1 VKLRRSG
8 TGTRRLPILGSAA
21 LAATAVALIAGCSAA
36 PAPAKAAAT
45 PAAPGLTIAE
55 AQAVYSSYVAHST
68 TAAQRGDAAAALP
81 LAGDMQWSMLHAEY
95 TALTTT
101 GTPVTQY
108 RYGKPVFYVPALAD
122 FPFWFMVEVPVRT
135 DTKGE
140 LGPAVSTLMVFQRY
154 QAARTWS
161 LNGSAVLNQPL
172 PAIAH
177 DSDGY
182 AVALTDGDSSL
193 LLQPDLVGA
202 TQAAVVDEGPAAPAA
217 TVIGTGPNTTGLYTT
232 QNARANSATAG
243 GLNYQWLMQGAS
255 YAQYELQA
263 ASGGAVV
270 LYSMYLNTVT
280 EHPGNV
286 SGPAIPLPAG
296 FGPLVT
302 TATKTGV
309 HGVDA
314 NWTYE
319 FAAVDPPQSA
329 HDAKVE
335 IIGGTGAPTY
345 GHPY

>member
-1 VKLRRSG
+1 VKLRRG
-8 TGTRRLPILGSAA
+8 RTRTRRLRILGSAA
-21 LAATAVALIAGCSAA
+21 LAATAVTLAAGCSAA
-36 PAPAKAAAT
+36 PAPANAAGSTTHAVS
-45 PAAPGLTIAE
+45 L
-55 AQAVYSSYVAHST
+55 AQAQSVYSAYVTGST
-68 TAAQRGDAAAALP
+68 AAAQRGDAAKGLP
-81 LAGDMQWSMLHAEY
+81 LAGDMQWSILHAEY
-95 TALTTT
+95 TGLNTT

-108 RYGKPVFYVPALAD
+108 SYGKPAFYVPAL
-122 FPFWFMVEVPVRT
+122 PHYPLWFMVEVPVRT
-135 DTKGE
+135 DTKGQ
-140 LGPAVSTLMVFQRY
+140 LGAAVDMLMVFQRY
-154 QAARTWS
+154 QASRTWT

-182 AVALTDGDSSL
+182 AIALTDSDSSL

-217 TVIGTGPNTTGLYTT
+217 TVIGSGPNTTGLYTT
-232 QNARANSATAG
+232 QNAHGNLTTAQ

-270 LYSMYLNTVT
+270 MYSMYLNTVT
-280 EHPGNV
+280 EHPGGV
-286 SGPAIPLPAG
+286 SGSAISFPAG
-296 FGPLVT
+296 FLPLVT

-319 FAAVDPPQSA
+319 FAAVDPPQSN
-329 HDAKVE
+329 HGAKVQ

>member
-1 VKLRRSG
+1 VKLRRGG

-21 LAATAVALIAGCSAA
+21 LAVTAVALAAGCSAA
-36 PAPAKAAAT
+36 PAPAKAAT
-45 PAAPGLTIAE
+45 SPAPGFTIAA
-55 AQAVYSSYVAHST
+55 AQAVYSTYVAHST
-68 TAAQRGDAAAALP
+68 TAAKRGDAAAVLP
-81 LAGDMQWSMLHAEY
+81 LAGDMQWAMLHAEY

-108 RYGKPVFYVPALAD
+108 SYGKPVFYVPALAE
-122 FPFWFMVEVPVRT
+122 FPFWFRVEVPVRT
-135 DTKGE
+135 ETNGE

-154 QAARTWS
+154 QATRDWT

-182 AVALTDGDSSL
+182 AVALTDGDPGL

-232 QNARANSATAG
+232 QNARGNSATAG

-255 YAQYELQA
+255 FAQYELQA

-302 TATKTGV
+302 TAAKTGV

-335 IIGGTGAPTY
+335 IIGGTGVPTY
-345 GHPY
+345 GHRY